1 MYSERL
7 ETLIDSI
14 IAKGTITQED
24 RNLLYDKAKEW
35 WSKNV
40 SKNEID
46 FYVDKRLKFEFNHKH
61 DPQVF
66 VKVLI
71 GLISKSPQF
80 QYCIP
85 FKADTLP
92 ANSVINDLVIIFL
105 EHADSDNMELL
116 FAYDAKNAD
125 SHSYS
130 RLSTLRIDTNQGLCI
145 SNVSDVEYGYS
156 KNIGRMFHNYSLQ
169 INEKILRI
177 LCDSSEFT
185 VTMRG
190 GCKTKD
196 GDYTEFDLQFP
207 LKHFQFYLQ
216 SIYNALFD
224 NEVYPNIKEKMA
236 EAEKAEEQRIAKE
249 KTENEQRIAKEK
261 TEKEEKKAAEAERRS
276 REQQVTG
283 ILSRKIGGNR
293 ILSPYYMSQYKVL
306 DFVVTDV
313 AGKIVTRDKNSRY
326 KPNLYLHAIMTEDN
340 EAMFYLCMTTSWRKE
355 IKGTIVLS
363 INLKDHT
370 LFPVT
375 DNESFLSDKSLHK
388 ETDNEYY
395 NFFYI
400 DRDLL
405 NAFLKAKGLT
415 LKIIDDRGEEKEYK
429 IRSVPGN
436 WKKAF
441 KFLSSKDGQ
450 KKWEEQV
457 GGFSKYFQ
465 TLLSIIES
473 AIGIKKLLL
482 ILLAII
488 ILYIII
494 F

>member
-1 MYSERL
+1 MYSKKL

-24 RNLLYDKAKEW
+24 RNLLYEKAKDEYK
-35 WSKNV
+35 KN
-40 SKNEID
+40 SSIEID
-46 FYVDKRLKFEFNHKH
+46 LYLNKRLKFEFNHKH

-66 VKVLI
+66 DKVLVQI
-71 GLISKSPQF
+71 GIDNYSPQF
-80 QYCIP
+80 QYCRP

-92 ANSVINDLVIIFL
+92 AKSVINDLVIIFL

-116 FAYDAKNAD
+116 FAYDAKNTD

-130 RLSTLRIDTNQGLCI
+130 RLSTLGIDTNQGLCI
-145 SNVSDVEYGYS
+145 SNVSDEYGYS
-156 KNIGRMFHNYSLQ
+156 KNIGRMFHDYSLQ

-190 GCKTKD
+190 DYKTKD
-196 GDYTEFDLQFP
+196 GDYTKFDLQFP

-236 EAEKAEEQRIAKE
+236 ETEKAKEQRIAK
-249 KTENEQRIAKEK
+249 
-261 TEKEEKKAAEAERRS
+261 KKAAEAERRS

-313 AGKIVTRDKNSRY
+313 AGKIVTHDKNSRY

-340 EAMFYLCMTTSWRKE
+340 EAMFYLCMTTSWRSE

-370 LFPVT
+370 LLPVT

-388 ETDNEYY
+388 ETDNKYY

-415 LKIIDDRGEEKEYK
+415 LKIIDDRGKEKEYK

-436 WKKAF
+436 WEKAF
-441 KFLSSKDGQ
+441 KLLSSKDGQ

-473 AIGIKKLLL
+473 AIGIKKFLL